1 MLILLALFMSST
13 LPKYLNYIISFLL
26 KKYRYLIGLI
36 TLIVLTSIIFISTNQ
51 KSFLTGIGDI
61 KNSES
66 LEFSK
71 QNTSDFEYI
80 ISNNLL
86 ITIKDK
92 SKKNLSLLNKFEKE
106 LLMQKDISDILSNIE
121 SPLPFLVNNSDTYII
136 SVTLKENKFSN
147 YEKFTPK
154 LRDFISRNLNKD
166 IFEYYVTG
174 NAAFSYDMNEL
185 SEKQG
190 REAELK
196 VLFIT
201 LMFTIILFGSLNI
214 TILVSISAIITTL
227 LTITALKLVN
237 TFYGLS
243 IFSVNISSMLG
254 LGLSIDYSLILV
266 SRYKKERNLNSIEK
280 SLINTFNT
288 AGKTIILS
296 GLAVLIGFI
305 ALFIPQINLSDS
317 IAIGGVFT
325 ILFSV
330 LNSIF
335 FILPSL
341 AIIESITY
349 KRKSNNFIQSIYIKI
364 NFLIKDLSKNFSN
377 KYEKIVNFIDKQKI
391 VLSIFSISLLILFS
405 LPVLN
410 MKLAEPS
417 INIMPDY
424 CESKKGFDLLNKAS
438 KGNIVF
444 PILALVE
451 TEKSDIFESSNITR
465 MNKLINQLSINKKLS
480 EIHSYQNLI
489 STNILSTMSF
499 YSNKN
504 LDKANK
510 IFVSKDKR
518 KALLLII
525 PSKEIKNFE
534 VNDLIK
540 ELRDIKV
547 EELKIVIGGPL
558 AIGYDL
564 AEKLYLRVK
573 EIVFFIYFI
582 TFVLLFISFKS
593 ILIPLKAILLNTLS
607 ILASYGF
614 LVLVFQYGYFNKL
627 IGIENSPNAILSG
640 IPVLLFCTM
649 FSLSMDY
656 EVFILSRVY
665 EEYKKT
671 YDNDYSV
678 TKGLKETSIIILKAA
693 SIMILVFAAFTQSDI
708 IMIKMVG
715 LGLAFAIFLDVT
727 IVRLILVPS
736 LMKFAGKYN
745 WLEKPKKYNN

>member
-1 MLILLALFMSST
+1 LNYLFKIIVYKFKYLITFFTIVILLSIF
-13 LPKYLNYIISFLL
+13 FL
-26 KKYRYLIGLI
+26 
-36 TLIVLTSIIFISTNQ
+36 SNNE

-66 LEFSK
+66 LEFSNK
-71 QNTSDFEYI
+71 NSSEFEYLV
-80 ISNNLL
+80 SNNLV
-86 ITIKDK
+86 ISIRDK
-92 SKKNLSLLNKFEKE
+92 SHKNLSLLNKFEKD
-106 LLMQKDISDILSNIE
+106 LLMQKEISDTLSNIE

-136 SVTLKENKFSN
+136 SITLKGNDFSN

-154 LRDFISRNLNKD
+154 LRNFISKNLDKN

-174 NAAFSYDMNEL
+174 NAAFSYDINEL
-185 SEKQG
+185 SERQG

-196 VLFIT
+196 VLLIT
-201 LMFTIILFGSLNI
+201 LIFTIILFGSLNI

-227 LTITALKLVN
+227 LTITALKLIN
-237 TFYGLS
+237 IFYGLS

-266 SRYKKERNLNSIEK
+266 SRYREERKFNSIEK
-280 SLINTFNT
+280 ALFNTFNT

-305 ALFIPQINLSDS
+305 ALFIPQLNLADS

-335 FILPSL
+335 LILPSL
-341 AIIESITY
+341 AIIDSIKITN
-349 KRKSNNFIQSIYIKI
+349 KSENYIQSLYTKT
-364 NFLIKDLSKNFSN
+364 NLLIKSISKKFSN
-377 KYEKIVNFIDKQKI
+377 KYDKITIFIDNEKI
-391 VLSIFSISLLILFS
+391 VLSILSISLLILFS

-417 INIMPDY
+417 INIMPNY

-451 TEKSDIFESSNITR
+451 TEKNDIFESNNITQIT
-465 MNKLINQLSINKKLS
+465 KLINQLSVHKKLS
-480 EIHSYQNLI
+480 EIHNYQNLI
-489 STNILSTMSF
+489 STNIFSTISF
-499 YSNKN
+499 SNNKN

-510 IFVSKDKR
+510 IFVSKDKK

-525 PSKEIKNFE
+525 PSKDIKNFE
-534 VNDLIK
+534 VNDLIN
-540 ELRDIKV
+540 ELRHIEVKG
-547 EELKIVIGGPL
+547 LNIIIGGPL

-564 AEKLYLRVK
+564 AEKLYLRIK

-582 TFVLLFISFKS
+582 TFILLFISFKS
-593 ILIPLKAILLNTLS
+593 ILIPLKAIFLNTLS

-614 LVLVFQYGYFNKL
+614 LVLVFQYGYGNNL
-627 IGIENSPNAILSG
+627 IGVINSPEAILSG

-671 YDNDYSV
+671 YDNDISV
-678 TKGLKETSIIILKAA
+678 TKGLKETSVIILKAA
-693 SIMILVFAAFTQSDI
+693 SIMILVFAAFIQADI

>member
-1 MLILLALFMSST
+1 MNYLFKIIVYKFKYLITFFTIVILLSIF
-13 LPKYLNYIISFLL
+13 FL
-26 KKYRYLIGLI
+26 
-36 TLIVLTSIIFISTNQ
+36 SNNE

-66 LEFSK
+66 LEFSNK
-71 QNTSDFEYI
+71 NSSEFEYLV
-80 ISNNLL
+80 SNNLV
-86 ITIKDK
+86 ISIRDK
-92 SKKNLSLLNKFEKE
+92 SHKNLSLLNKFEKD
-106 LLMQKDISDILSNIE
+106 LLMQKEISDTLSNIE

-136 SVTLKENKFSN
+136 SITLKGNDFSN

-154 LRDFISRNLNKD
+154 LRNFISKNLDKN

-174 NAAFSYDMNEL
+174 NAAFSYDINEL
-185 SEKQG
+185 SERQG

-196 VLFIT
+196 VLLIT
-201 LMFTIILFGSLNI
+201 LIFTIILFGSLNI

-227 LTITALKLVN
+227 LTITALKLIN
-237 TFYGLS
+237 IFYGLS

-266 SRYKKERNLNSIEK
+266 SRYREERKFNSIEK
-280 SLINTFNT
+280 ALFNTFNT

-305 ALFIPQINLSDS
+305 ALFIPQLNLADS

-335 FILPSL
+335 LILPSL
-341 AIIESITY
+341 AIIDSIKITN
-349 KRKSNNFIQSIYIKI
+349 KSENYIQSLYTKT
-364 NFLIKDLSKNFSN
+364 NLLIKSISKKFSN
-377 KYEKIVNFIDKQKI
+377 KYDKITIFIDNEKI
-391 VLSIFSISLLILFS
+391 VLSILSISLLILFS

-417 INIMPDY
+417 INIMPNY

-451 TEKSDIFESSNITR
+451 TEKNDIFESNNITQIT
-465 MNKLINQLSINKKLS
+465 KLINQLSVHKKLS
-480 EIHSYQNLI
+480 EIHNYQNLI
-489 STNILSTMSF
+489 STNIFSTISF
-499 YSNKN
+499 SNNKN

-510 IFVSKDKR
+510 IFVSKDKK

-525 PSKEIKNFE
+525 PSKDIKNFE
-534 VNDLIK
+534 VNDLIN
-540 ELRDIKV
+540 ELRHIEVKG
-547 EELKIVIGGPL
+547 LNIIIGGPL

-564 AEKLYLRVK
+564 AEKLYLRIK

-582 TFVLLFISFKS
+582 TFILLFISFKS
-593 ILIPLKAILLNTLS
+593 ILIPLKAIFLNTLS

-614 LVLVFQYGYFNKL
+614 LVLVFQYGYGNNL
-627 IGIENSPNAILSG
+627 IGVINSPEAILSG

-671 YDNDYSV
+671 YDNDISV
-678 TKGLKETSIIILKAA
+678 TKGLKETSVIILKAA
-693 SIMILVFAAFTQSDI
+693 SIMILVFAAFIQADI